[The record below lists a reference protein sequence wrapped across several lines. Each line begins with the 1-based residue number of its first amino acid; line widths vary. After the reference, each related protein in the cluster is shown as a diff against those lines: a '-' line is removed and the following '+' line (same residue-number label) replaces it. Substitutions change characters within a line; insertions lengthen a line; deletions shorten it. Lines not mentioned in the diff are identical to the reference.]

1 VTQKPASRDGAKR
14 FYDAAWAEPGEG
26 GWRVVLDSR
35 PVKTPS
41 RASLM
46 LPTKP
51 LAGAVAAEWEAQ
63 GPKIDPATMPM
74 TRLANTAID
83 RAAPRRNEVADQ
95 LLAYGETDLLCYRAE
110 WPEKLTILQAQA
122 WDPVLDWLRAEV
134 GADLRVVAGVIP
146 APQSDEAI
154 AALDKAVRSHD
165 DFTLTAMHE
174 MTSLTVSLVLSLAV
188 VRGHMSAEDAWRAAH
203 VDEDWQ
209 IGQWGEDASARQR
222 REAQW
227 DDMAAAARFLAL
239 LNETKGP

>member
-1 VTQKPASRDGAKR
+1 VTQKPASHDDAKR

-41 RASLM
+41 RASLV
-46 LPTKP
+46 LPTQA
-51 LAGAVAAEWEAQ
+51 LAEAVAAEWEAQ
-63 GPKIDPATMPM
+63 GPRIDPATMPM

-83 RAAPRRNEVADQ
+83 RAAPRRNEVVDQ

-122 WDPVLDWLRAEV
+122 WDPVLDWLRVEV

-146 APQSDEAI
+146 TPQSDEAL
-154 AALDKAVRSHD
+154 AALDKAVRSLD
-165 DFTLTAMHE
+165 EFTLTAMHE

-188 VRGHMSAEDAWRAAH
+188 VRAHMSAEDAWRAAH

-227 DDMAAAARFLAL
+227 DDMTAAARFLAL